1 MQTKNN
7 SIYEYISNFPE
18 NIQNILTEIRTIIQE
33 IAPDATEKISYG
45 IPTFYLNDNLVHFA
59 AYKNHIGFYPGASG
73 IEKFQKEIS
82 IYKNSKG
89 TIQFPLN
96 EDLPIDLI
104 KKIVAFRI
112 NENKK
117 MTLSLETPA
126 LLFSATSLIL
136 LAYTNR
142 FLTIAQ
148 IVRGLKKNYDDN
160 QNKSILLEIK
170 NLNLRLTLIRYMQ
183 LFGVMCLFLSVF
195 AMLLLYINQSTI
207 GIYIFGASLLSLL
220 ISLGISFWE
229 ISISVNALRVHL
241 KDLSEDIE

>member
-1 MQTKNN
+1 
-7 SIYEYISNFPE
+7 
-18 NIQNILTEIRTIIQE
+18 
-33 IAPDATEKISYG
+33 
-45 IPTFYLNDNLVHFA
+45 
-59 AYKNHIGFYPGASG
+59 
-73 IEKFQKEIS
+73 
-82 IYKNSKG
+82 
-89 TIQFPLN
+89 
-96 EDLPIDLI
+96 
-104 KKIVAFRI
+104 
-112 NENKK
+112 

-148 IVRGLKKNYDDN
+148 IVRSLKKNYEDN
-160 QNKSILLEIK
+160 HNKSILLEIK

-195 AMLLLYINQSTI
+195 AMLLLYVNQENL
-207 GIYIFGASLLSLL
+207 GIYFFGASLLCLL

-241 KDLSEDIE
+241 KDLSEDVE